1 MRRSL
6 PAALVLLITLAGCSG
21 DAGTEVTSRPGTAP
35 SLLTPEPGVPIT
47 QNDATTG
54 CPFSDTHGYGF
65 AVRFSWSPVPGA
77 GTYHL
82 RLHHLGSQ
90 FPAIDMVV
98 GVTEL
103 TVLECNAYVIDANL
117 YDWHWTV
124 AAVSDEGEEGPW
136 AQEGIYEFAP
146 MAFPPQP

>member
-1 MRRSL
+1 MGRSL
-6 PAALVLLITLAGCSG
+6 TTALVLLSALTSCSSS
-21 DAGTEVTSRPGTAP
+21 AGTEATSRPGTAP
-35 SLLTPEPGVPIT
+35 SLLTPEPGVPIE
-47 QNDATTG
+47 QNDPTTG

-65 AVRFSWSPVPGA
+65 AVHFTWSAVA
-77 GTYHL
+77 DAASYHL

-90 FPAIDMVV
+90 FPAIDTVV
-98 GVTEL
+98 SVTEL

-124 AAVSDEGEEGPW
+124 AAVSDDGEEGPW

-146 MAFPPQP
+146 MVFPPQP